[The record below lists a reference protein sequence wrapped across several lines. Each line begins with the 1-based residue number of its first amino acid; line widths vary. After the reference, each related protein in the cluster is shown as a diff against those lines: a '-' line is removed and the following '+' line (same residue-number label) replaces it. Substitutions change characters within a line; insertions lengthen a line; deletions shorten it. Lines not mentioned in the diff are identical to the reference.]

1 MKKQI
6 SFIVATIL
14 ITLFIFNNSL
24 KTADVSGSESAF
36 FSDLLSSLLIKLNL
50 SEYGYLSTV
59 LVRKAAHIFE
69 FFVHAVMLAGC
80 FTLKY
85 RKRIVYIL
93 FFGLLTA
100 CVDEYIQ
107 YFIDGRGSMVQDIFV
122 DFAGTILG
130 MAAGRLI
137 YTLKNKQHQNHSHNL
152 KS

>member
-1 MKKQI
+1 MKKRTP
-6 SFIVATIL
+6 FIVATIL

-36 FSDLLSSLLIKLNL
+36 FSYLLSSLMIKLNL

-80 FTLKY
+80 FTSKY

-93 FFGLLTA
+93 FFGLFTA
-100 CVDEYIQ
+100 CTDEYIQ
-107 YFIDGRGSMVQDIFV
+107 YFIDGRGSMVQDIFI
-122 DFAGTILG
+122 DFAGTVLG
-130 MAAGRLI
+130 MSAGSLI
-137 YTLKNKQHQNHSHNL
+137 YAIRTR
-152 KS
+152 